1 HKKELQAVN
10 EELEKLLNQI
20 PENQHILTRLRTR
33 IELISTIKEE
43 IEKRYLESEIIGAES
58 DVNPSQKGGIEI
70 VDLAVPRKIP
80 VSPQFKLIF
89 ILSGVV
95 GLCIGIALALFIEF
109 VRSPTESINK

>member
-1 HKKELQAVN
+1 MQGVN

-20 PENQHILTRLRTR
+20 PENQHILTQLRTK
-33 IELISTIKEE
+33 IELVSAIKEE

-70 VDLAVPRKIP
+70 IDIAVPRKIP
-80 VSPQFKLIF
+80 VSPQFKLIV

-95 GLCIGIALALFIEF
+95 GLCLGIALALFIEF
-109 VRSPTESINK
+109 VRGPTDSIHS